1 MRVPG
6 MAVIP
11 MIQANKTGNTLIVRA
26 TRPVVEIIER
36 LVAQNDKPKAEIV
49 FDIEILEVDRN
60 RVKNYG
66 LNLSE
71 YAVGM
76 IFSPE
81 TSPSVTVGAG
91 NGRDAGDN
99 NTTTTNTGRS
109 TGAQCGCAAAG
120 LQPEHDFTRRFAG
133 RLVSGGADGDRPLPG
148 IGHEHEDR
156 RQAAASRNR
165 RREVER

>member
-1 MRVPG
+1 MRKSTRSTTIRSSRRFICRTPTSTELSQLISSVMRVPG

-11 MIQANKTGNTLIVRA
+11 MIQANKTGNTLIVRG

-36 LVAQNDKPKAEIV
+36 LVAQNDKPRAEIV

-76 IFSPE
+76 VFSPE
-81 TSPSVTVGAG
+81 TSPSVIVTPGTGHRARRAPRVRR
-91 NGRDAGDN
+91 GRQTLPPRA
-99 NTTTTNTGRS
+99 
-109 TGAQCGCAAAG
+109 
-120 LQPEHDFTRRFAG
+120 TR
-133 RLVSGGADGDRPLPG
+133 ADP
-148 IGHEHEDR
+148 
-156 RQAAASRNR
+156 R
-165 RREVER
+165 RRARSSRRPSST

>member
-11 MIQANKTGNTLIVRA
+11 MIQANKTGNTLIVRG

-36 LVAQNDKPKAEIV
+36 LVAQNDKPRAEIV

-71 YAVGM
+71 YAVGV

-81 TSPSVTVGAG
+81 VSPTVISNAGA
-91 NGRDAGDN
+91 R
-99 NTTTTNTGRS
+99 
-109 TGAQCGCAAAG
+109 
-120 LQPEHDFTRRFAG
+120 QPTK
-133 RLVSGGADGDRPLPG
+133 LKKM
-148 IGHEHEDR
+148 IM
-156 RQAAASRNR
+156 
-165 RREVER
+165 

>member
-11 MIQANKTGNTLIVRA
+11 MIQANKTGNTLIVRG

-71 YAVGM
+71 YAVGVV
-76 IFSPE
+76 FSPE
-81 TSPSVTVGAG
+81 TSPNLTVVPGTGTPGNNAG
-91 NGRDAGDN
+91 NVEYR
-99 NTTTTNTGRS
+99 
-109 TGAQCGCAAAG
+109 
-120 LQPEHDFTRRFAG
+120 P
-133 RLVSGGADGDRPLPG
+133 VDRP
-148 IGHEHEDR
+148 R
-156 RQAAASRNR
+156 RAPSCR
-165 RREVER
+165 RRYST